1 MSRSRKNRIEL
12 SPPRAK
18 RTRQS
23 VDVDVT
29 DSVDA
34 NIAATISKEIK
45 EQISSLGKTLA
56 VSLADQMK
64 EIVNQKLTEI
74 PQADSASKEA
84 TASTSQMLQGDI
96 RGGSDPSDVTGSLL
110 DNNEGNN
117 VTDDQTLRQVLQ
129 SVLGEQS
136 MTGEQSNLE
145 MLCSDELPLG
155 VNLPEKTLIR
165 IKQGEYVDLATVLN
179 PSEDHQTIVVNSIQ
193 GQPSINFKRS
203 NNTKLYNI
211 DQWTDA
217 MLVYGSIYLVAQ
229 PDQTAQFFKYIEFI
243 RTMSKSSSNW
253 LTYDELFRK
262 IREKQHRN
270 WDKPLLIPYINSIK
284 GQGFTSPKST
294 IQNRQ
299 KGQNFRSR
307 TPQGC
312 CYSFHDFAKCDRDP
326 CRFSHK
332 CPICSQLHPRIRCK
346 SQNFQK
352 QSQQSKKSSPM

>member
-179 PSEDHQTIVVNSIQ
+179 PSEDHQTIVYKANLQSILN
-193 GQPSINFKRS
+193 GLTLLSFTTSISGLTPCWSMAR
-203 NNTKLYNI
+203 
-211 DQWTDA
+211 
-217 MLVYGSIYLVAQ
+217 
-229 PDQTAQFFKYIEFI
+229 YI
-243 RTMSKSSSNW
+243 
-253 LTYDELFRK
+253 
-262 IREKQHRN
+262 
-270 WDKPLLIPYINSIK
+270 
-284 GQGFTSPKST
+284 
-294 IQNRQ
+294 
-299 KGQNFRSR
+299 
-307 TPQGC
+307 
-312 CYSFHDFAKCDRDP
+312 
-326 CRFSHK
+326 
-332 CPICSQLHPRIRCK
+332 
-346 SQNFQK
+346 
-352 QSQQSKKSSPM
+352 